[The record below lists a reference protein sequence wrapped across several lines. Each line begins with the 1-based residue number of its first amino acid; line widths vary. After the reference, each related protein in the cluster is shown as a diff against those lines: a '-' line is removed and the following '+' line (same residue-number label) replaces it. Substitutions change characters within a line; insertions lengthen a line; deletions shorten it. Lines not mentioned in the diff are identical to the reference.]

1 MERPK
6 LLIVDDD
13 EDLRL
18 QMKWAFADEYD
29 VLLASDRASALE
41 AVKTQKPRLVTL
53 DLGLPPSPRET
64 TEGMA
69 ALAEILRQDPAARVV
84 VITGREEREHALNAI
99 AEGAQ
104 DYFCKPIAVE
114 ELKVVLRRALHVQE
128 LEREHRDANAR
139 APLEAFEDM
148 LGTSKQMHEVF
159 ASVRKVAPSDAP
171 VLVVGESGTGKEL
184 VALAIHR
191 LSPRGKGPFVAINCG
206 AIPENLLESE
216 LFGHEKGSFTG
227 AHAQQR
233 GRIESAQGGTLF
245 LDEIAE
251 LPPPLQVKL
260 LRFLQERR
268 IIRVGGREELDVDT
282 RVVAATNVDLEKAM
296 NEGRFRRDLYY
307 RLGVV
312 VITVPP
318 LRERGDDV
326 VLIANALLE
335 RSSAG
340 EGKRLSF
347 TAQALRSLQTHRW
360 PGNVRELE
368 NRVKRA
374 VVMADGQRVTP
385 DDLELSSPL
394 VRGERRGLR
403 EARAALERE
412 AIQKA
417 LVGNRWNITQ
427 AAAELGISRP
437 TLYERI
443 EKLGISREDPK
454 Q

>member
-13 EDLRL
+13 EDLRS
-18 QMKWAFADEYD
+18 QMKWAFADDYE
-29 VLLASDRASALE
+29 VLLASDRTSALE
-41 AVKTQKPRLVTL
+41 VVTTQHPGLVTL
-53 DLGLPPSPRET
+53 DLGLPPCPRDT

-69 ALAEILRQDPAARVV
+69 ALAEILRLDPAVKVV
-84 VITGREEREHALNAI
+84 VITGREEREHALRAI
-99 AEGAQ
+99 AEGAR

-114 ELKVVLRRALHVQE
+114 ELKVVLRRALHVQG
-128 LEREHRDANAR
+128 LEREHRDAGGLSGN
-139 APLEAFEDM
+139 ESFEDM
-148 LGTSKQMHEVF
+148 LGTSRQMRDVYG
-159 ASVRKVAPSDAP
+159 AVRKVAPSDAP

-191 LSPRGKGPFVAINCG
+191 LSPRGKGPFVPINCG

-251 LPPPLQVKL
+251 LPPSLQVKL

-268 IIRVGGREELDVDT
+268 IIRVGGREEIDVDT
-282 RVVAATNVDLEKAM
+282 RVVAATNVDLDRAM

-312 VITVPP
+312 VVTVPP
-318 LRERGDDV
+318 LRDRGDDV
-326 VLIANALLE
+326 ALIANALLE
-335 RSSAG
+335 RSAAA

-347 TAQALRSLQTHRW
+347 TAQALRALQTHRW

-374 VVMADGQRVTP
+374 VVMAEGLRVTP
-385 DDLELSSPL
+385 EDLELSSPL
-394 VRGERRGLR
+394 ARGERRGLR

-443 EKLGISREDPK
+443 EKLGISREGSK